1 MGKFGRS
8 QTKSRLSVN
17 RWRQRSPGLAGW
29 SAMGRMRLLQLGL
42 PATPPTNP
50 PTIPAAA
57 EMAGEF
63 MLRVAGLD
71 ITRCPHWTYSG
82 APTDG

>member
-1 MGKFGRS
+1 MEKFGRS

-17 RWRQRSPGLAGW
+17 SWRQRSPGLAGW
-29 SAMGRMRLLQLGL
+29 SAMGRMRLLRLGL
-42 PATPPTNP
+42 LAMPPAD
-50 PTIPAAA
+50 PAAA
-57 EMAGEF
+57 EVAGEF

>member
-1 MGKFGRS
+1 MEKFGRS
-8 QTKSRLSVN
+8 QTKSRQSVN

-50 PTIPAAA
+50 ATA

>member
-8 QTKSRLSVN
+8 QTKSRLSVIS
-17 RWRQRSPGLAGW
+17 WRQRSPGPAGG
-29 SAMGRMRLLQLGL
+29 AEMGPIRLLQLGL
-42 PATPPTNP
+42 PATPPNN
-50 PTIPAAA
+50 PAAA

-71 ITRCPHWTYSG
+71 ITRFPHWTYSG

>member
-1 MGKFGRS
+1 MG
-8 QTKSRLSVN
+8 
-17 RWRQRSPGLAGW
+17 PI
-29 SAMGRMRLLQLGL
+29 RLLQLGL
-42 PATPPTNP
+42 PATPPNN
-50 PTIPAAA
+50 PAAA